1 MMHCGHAIGP
11 SLAVRGLGGQLR
23 AGSVPCSQTA
33 VGSQK
38 EVHQS
43 CYLVPMKRVYLFAA
57 APDIARLSTVLAQI
71 NTVIETKEHLVVA
84 MSRKKN
90 ENQMQYFCWLMCEC
104 LPFYPWCIHICG
116 FKLSC
121 ENMCIY
127 RHIIKQRTRSSVGI
141 SMYVREEIVT
151 VVLMNVL
158 FSFMIERVQE

>member
-1 MMHCGHAIGP
+1 MMHCGPAIGP
-11 SLAVRGLGGQLR
+11 SPAVRGFGGQLR

-38 EVHQS
+38 EGHQS

-57 APDIARLSTVLAQI
+57 APEAARLSTVLAQI
-71 NTVIETKEHLVVA
+71 DTVIETKEHLVIT
-84 MSRKKN
+84 MSRRKKNKN
-90 ENQMQYFCWLMCEC
+90 ENQMQYFCFFMCEC
-104 LPFYPWCIHICG
+104 CHFIHICV

-127 RHIIKQRTRSSVGI
+127 RHIIKPHTRSSVGI
-141 SMYVREEIVT
+141 SMCVHEEILT
-151 VVLMNVL
+151 VVLMNIL